1 MTLENNWQQ
10 GTHGCVMGRVFE
22 GAQGYEEQGALL
34 WGDVEQGLCGCGS
47 SAGGSKSWVGWP
59 RRAET
64 CTPSAQPQSAR
75 FLSLTYSRV
84 SFGVNTEG

>member
-1 MTLENNWQQ
+1 
-10 GTHGCVMGRVFE
+10 MGRVLE
-22 GAQGYEEQGALL
+22 GAQGDEEQGALL
-34 WGDVEQGLCGCGS
+34 WGDVEQGLCGCGNS
-47 SAGGSKSWVGWP
+47 AGGTGSCEAGGSKSWVGWP

-84 SFGVNTEG
+84 SFGVNTED